1 MNKLYKIIILCL
13 AVCMLVS
20 LFVACEN
27 TEYGPIGTTE
37 DKDKAVVNNGGLIV
51 QQGKYVYYVNGMDA
65 TSNITKPEDNYFGN
79 ASVKG
84 SIMKSEI
91 GEDGTIVSTDVV
103 VPKMMYTTA
112 TNGGIYVY
120 GEWIYYLSPST
131 KTDNQSNV
139 LVDQLVAARTK
150 IDGTKT
156 QEIATLSA
164 TDTKYVFTEKAFV
177 YYEGSTL
184 KKVGYDSAS
193 VDKKASVIADKV
205 SSVLFTEKSNIVFYS
220 KSTENEAR
228 QNNNVFAVVNGE
240 VKEIVTDITY
250 EGSDSDLSKQYV
262 FTLLSYDAKEN
273 VLYYSKS
280 DSSNS
285 SSKTTGTYGYKFG
298 EDFSFNP
305 ANEKMYATTALSTFV
320 SLGFEKGLMDL
331 SAATLKLYKPIAAT
345 ANVNDTETYATLSA
359 TGAKVVSLDETY
371 MYYILS
377 NVLYRIKYADKKAIA
392 DKISD
397 DTINTSW
404 LNISVLDGYI
414 YYIDNT
420 YNYLFRMDLDSYN
433 PVYNGENDSKISG
446 EIVSGT
452 RRAAVSKDED
462 GNVVI
467 EYVSDD
473 ANEEGV
479 RYYQLP
485 KYMTESD
492 VKLYAAA
499 LYDADEEK
507 DEE

>member
-13 AVCMLVS
+13 VVCMLVGIC
-20 LFVACEN
+20 VACEN
-27 TEYGPIGTTE
+27 TKYGPIGTTE
-37 DKDKAVVNNGGLIV
+37 DKDKEAVNNGGLIV
-51 QQGKYVYYVNGMDA
+51 QQGKYVYYVNGMDS
-65 TSNITKPEDNYFGN
+65 TSNITKPEDNYFGK

-91 GEDGTIVSTDVV
+91 GEDGTIKSTDVV
-103 VPKMMYTTA
+103 VPKMIYTTA

-156 QEIATLSA
+156 QEIATFSA
-164 TDTKYVFTEKAFV
+164 TDTKYVFTQNALV
-177 YYEGSTL
+177 YYEGTEL
-184 KKVGYDSAS
+184 KKVGYSADS
-193 VDKKASVIADKV
+193 VDKKASTLSGEV
-205 SSVLFTEKSNIVFYS
+205 SSVLFTEKSSVVFFV
-220 KSTENEAR
+220 KATENDAR

-240 VKEIVTDITY
+240 VKEVVTDATY

-262 FTLLSYDAKEN
+262 FTLLSYDVKEN
-273 VLYYSKS
+273 VLYYTKAG
-280 DSSNS
+280 SNS
-285 SSKTTGTYGYKFG
+285 AASAATYGYKFS

-305 ANEKMYATTALSTFV
+305 EGEKKFATSSLSTFV
-320 SLGFEKGLMDL
+320 SLGFDKGLLDM
-331 SAATLKLYKPIAAT
+331 SATSLKLYKPIAENAY
-345 ANVNDTETYATLSA
+345 VNDTETYATLAA
-359 TGAKVVSLDETY
+359 TGAKVVSVDDTY
-371 MYYILS
+371 MYYVLS
-377 NVLYRIKYADKKAIA
+377 NVLYRIKYADKKAIP

-404 LNISVLDGYI
+404 LNISVLDGYM

-420 YNYLFRMDLDSYN
+420 YSYLFRMDLDSYN
-433 PVYNGENDSKISG
+433 PVNNGENDSKISG

-462 GNVVI
+462 GEI
-467 EYVSDD
+467 TIKYVSDD

-485 KYMTESD
+485 KFMTESD
-492 VKLYAAA
+492 VKLYASA
-499 LYDADEEK
+499 LYDADEE
-507 DEE
+507 EE